1 MENYKT
7 KCRQIAIVFLLF
19 CLVILGLKYKSRFS
33 IDEFNSNV
41 ITKVAQELTICKDD
55 YFINYISFKDS
66 FFKKE
71 LRFIDQIKII
81 KNSKGQF
88 EPASVKFRNSNLGK
102 TFSVNNNAYKLIKK
116 GVSNPIYFDNLE
128 QLKKYKLV
136 ETLISNSYETPKKA
150 GFIAIKNYMDI
161 VYIFIIVNVNES
173 NNDCNEKEFNTILTN
188 LHNFIQESNSK
199 LF

>member
-7 KCRQIAIVFLLF
+7 KFQRIAIVFLLF
-19 CLVILGLKYKSRFS
+19 CLAILGLKYKSRFN

-41 ITKVAQELTICKDD
+41 IIKAAQELMVCKDN

-66 FFKKE
+66 FFEKE
-71 LRFIDQIKII
+71 LRFIDQVKII
-81 KNSKGQF
+81 KNSNGQF
-88 EPASVKFRNSNLGK
+88 EPASVKFRNTNWGK
-102 TFSVNNNAYKLIKK
+102 TFSVSNDAYRMIKK

-136 ETLISNSYETPKKA
+136 ETLINNSQETPKKA
-150 GFIAIKNYMDI
+150 GFIAIENYMDI

-173 NNDCNEKEFNTILTN
+173 NNHCGKKEFNMILMN
-188 LHNFIQESNSK
+188 LHNFVQESNSK

>member
-1 MENYKT
+1 MNNYKT
-7 KCRQIAIVFLLF
+7 KCKQIGIVFLLF
-19 CLVILGLKYKSRFS
+19 CLIILGLKYKSRFN

-41 ITKVAQELTICKDD
+41 ISKAAKELEACKDD

-88 EPASVKFRNSNLGK
+88 EPVSVKFRNSYWGK
-102 TFSVNNNAYKLIKK
+102 SFLVNNDIYELIKK

-128 QLKKYKLV
+128 QLKKYELV
-136 ETLISNSYETPKKA
+136 KTLITNSYETPKKA
-150 GFIAIKNYMDI
+150 GFIAIKNFTNI
-161 VYIFIIVNVNES
+161 VYVFIIVNSNEF
-173 NNDCNEKEFNTILTN
+173 NNDCNEKEFNRILLN
-188 LHNFIQESNSK
+188 LYDFVYESNIK